1 MIKNNNSIKKI
12 TYLLLLSLLPLI
24 LFGLYKNGIKLY
36 IKNYVN
42 IIGMLK
48 PFFFALSGL
57 LIGIL
62 VNIIYERIIK
72 KNKSDLIEIIFSSF
86 HPIYGLLI
94 ACISSINTNIF
105 LFISVVFFILFISKF
120 IKYNKVNY
128 VALTSLIIFFI
139 MNIFNK
145 FSFLNAYESSN
156 KFNLD
161 AIDFMFGNGSGGI
174 FTTNIILLIISFIV
188 LYNIKVYKKNIPIF
202 ATISFTILTVI
213 YCFMTNNVG
222 NITNMLFS
230 NGILFSFIFVA
241 TDPISSSYT
250 KKGIII
256 YGIFVGCLTFILH
269 LFQPALSSLGAIL
282 IASIFNNLFDLKFE

>member
-1 MIKNNNSIKKI
+1 
-12 TYLLLLSLLPLI
+12 
-24 LFGLYKNGIKLY
+24 
-36 IKNYVN
+36 
-42 IIGMLK
+42 
-48 PFFFALSGL
+48 
-57 LIGIL
+57 
-62 VNIIYERIIK
+62 
-72 KNKSDLIEIIFSSF
+72 
-86 HPIYGLLI
+86 
-94 ACISSINTNIF
+94 
-105 LFISVVFFILFISKF
+105 
-120 IKYNKVNY
+120 
-128 VALTSLIIFFI
+128 